1 MCIIL
6 LGLYTIYG
14 KSSYES
20 KKILSI
26 LLTVV
31 LCVGL
36 CAYLYNEVPENFLA
50 GYD

>member
-1 MCIIL
+1 M
-6 LGLYTIYG
+6 YG

-26 LLTVV
+26 LFTVI

-36 CAYLYNEVPENFLA
+36 CAYLCNEETENFLA